1 MAALIETAT
10 GVAPE
15 VVEGARG
22 EFSVRVDDRVVAQKS
37 PRGFPGDEAIVA
49 AVRAAL
55 SDQ

>member
-1 MAALIETAT
+1 VAALIEAAT

-22 EFSVRVDDRVVAQKS
+22 EFSIRVDDRMVAQKS
-37 PRGFPGDEAIVA
+37 PRGFPADEAIVA

-55 SDQ
+55 SGQ

>member
-1 MAALIETAT
+1 VAALIETAT
-10 GVAPE
+10 GAAPE